1 MLILSVQVEDDCDA
15 RPTKTSRTRKK
26 EKKLKVT
33 VHWFFY
39 LRSANV
45 TGFHLFLLFFSV
57 ETTYPKMVNTSS
69 NIVRRVHRQQFYIRN
84 INSFFSQQLNELVV
98 QINNFVIVMNLLML
112 FDIRQWQMYFTIRNI
127 SFSNQLLAVSYSYL
141 CLLLY
146 WTCSSFLKSIG
157 QKFERGYRI
166 RRHRMNYRSNKI
178 CRTYNL

>member
-1 MLILSVQVEDDCDA
+1 
-15 RPTKTSRTRKK
+15 
-26 EKKLKVT
+26 
-33 VHWFFY
+33 
-39 LRSANV
+39 
-45 TGFHLFLLFFSV
+45 
-57 ETTYPKMVNTSS
+57 MVNTSS

-157 QKFERGYRI
+157 QKFEHGYRI

-178 CRTYNL
+178 C